1 LKHETKGGFFMI
13 NYDGR
18 IFISIENTTNGEV
31 SSKTYF
37 EYKQEG
43 NILSATYSG
52 GEIMKGTLIGIV
64 KEDGS
69 LTFRYNHVNVQHA
82 IRGGQCTSIPEI
94 LSDGR
99 IRLHERWK
107 WLDREQSEG
116 ESIVEEVI

>member
-1 LKHETKGGFFMI
+1 MI

-18 IFISIENTTNGEV
+18 MFVSTENTTNGEV
-31 SSKTYF
+31 SSKTVF

-64 KEDGS
+64 NEDGS
-69 LTFRYNHVNVQHA
+69 LTFRYNHVNVHSE
-82 IRGGQCTSIPEI
+82 IRGGQCTSVPEF

-99 IRLHERWK
+99 IRLHESWK
-107 WLDREQSEG
+107 WMDRDQSEG
-116 ESIVEEVI
+116 ESIVEEVM